1 MEYISVKERLPENN
15 RFRHV
20 ICRDGANIGFYCDA
34 GKNWFNRQNTFVY
47 NVVSWQELPD
57 EVEVNISM

>member
-1 MEYISVKERLPENN
+1 MEYISVKERLPKDN

-20 ICRDGANIGFYCDA
+20 MCVDGVNICFYEEFGQVWLCREH
-34 GKNWFNRQNTFVY
+34 NSVY

>member
-1 MEYISVKERLPENN
+1 MEYISVKERLPKDN

-20 ICRDGANIGFYCDA
+20 MCTDGVNICYYCEF
-34 GKNWFNRQNTFVY
+34 GENWFNRQHDCIY

-57 EVEVNISM
+57 